1 MKIREHPV
9 GTMFDEREIDAV
21 RRVLQSGDA
30 LTRGK
35 DVELFEQE
43 FAKYIG
49 CKYAITTSSCGGA
62 LNIMNKLVHLVEGDE
77 VIVQAN
83 VFWVT
88 IVNLLE
94 RHVTIKVADIDPFTL
109 NIDPN
114 CIEHLITPKTKAI
127 LIMHWGGNPADL
139 APIYTIAQD
148 HDLVVLEDA
157 AHAVG
162 ASYLG
167 HKIGEYSDL
176 ACFSFSTLKNMS
188 TLGEGGMIV
197 TNNEDYAYK
206 ADKLRTNWP
215 LGTRVHVTR
224 EAIGEYYQPESIA
237 FMHAGDNWDH
247 DWYNVEEYGST
258 YRMSTVQAAVGRV
271 QLEKLDIHNNIRE
284 NIRQYYDK
292 HLESIDGICA
302 LHTIWGCKSSNHLY
316 SFFVDDEK
324 IDRDRLVK
332 ALDEAYD
339 IQIFNRF
346 WPIHLGGIMRMCG
359 HKLGEAPVCE
369 RVWFKRQVS
378 LPIYPHMTDGEL
390 EYVVSSIAEAVK
402 HVKK

>member
-49 CKYAITTSSCGGA
+49 CKHAISTSSCGGA
-62 LNIMNKLVHLVEGDE
+62 LNIINKCLNLMPYEE

-94 RHVTIKVADIDPFTL
+94 RGVKIKVADIDPFTL

-114 CIEHLITPKTKAI
+114 CIEPLITEQTKAI

-139 APIYTIAQD
+139 APIYDIASQ
-148 HDLVVLEDA
+148 HNLVVIEDA

-162 ASYLG
+162 ADYQG
-167 HKIGEYSDL
+167 KKIGSESDI

-197 TNNEDYAYK
+197 TNDNEFAYL
-206 ADKLRTNWP
+206 ADKYRTNWP
-215 LGTRVHVTR
+215 IGARVKVDR
-224 EAIGEYYQPESIA
+224 ESLGEYFKPESIA
-237 FMHAGDNWDH
+237 FQHAGDAWDY
-247 DWYNVEEYGST
+247 DWLGVSEYGST
-258 YRMSTVQAAVGRV
+258 YRLSTPQAAVGRV
-271 QLEKLDIHNNIRE
+271 QLQKLDIHNNIRE

-292 HLESIDGICA
+292 HLESIDGIRT

-324 IDRDRLVK
+324 IDRDKLVK

-359 HKLGEAPVCE
+359 HTLGEAPVCE
-369 RVWFKRQVS
+369 RVWFKKQVS

-390 EYVVSSIAEAVK
+390 EYIVSSIAEAVK
-402 HVKK
+402 HVRK